1 MADRDAEEAARWV
14 AAEVERLRG
23 LTYEDLLR
31 LEGQREHRAM
41 DTAAGKGLVLETQV
55 YWDDQREQRNLRVI
69 MDVWDAGKRVSI
81 GSIAKDDFIIA
92 PDGSFV
98 GE

>member
-1 MADRDAEEAARWV
+1 VAHPDAEEAARWV

-23 LTYEDLLR
+23 LSYEDLLP

-41 DTAAGKGLVLETQV
+41 DTAAGRALVRETQV
-55 YWDDQREQRNLRVI
+55 YWDDERERRNLRVI
-69 MDVWDAGKRVSI
+69 VDVWDAGKRVSI
-81 GSIAKDDFIIA
+81 GSIAKDDFVVA
-92 PDGSFV
+92 PDGSLV

>member
-1 MADRDAEEAARWV
+1 VTHPDAEEAARWV

-23 LTYEDLLR
+23 LTYEDLVG

-55 YWDDQREQRNLRVI
+55 YWDDQRERRNLRVI
-69 MDVWDAGKRVSI
+69 VDVWDAGQRVSV
-81 GSIAKDDFIIA
+81 GSIAKDDFIVA